1 MTIINC
7 DEKDIGLLNRFY
19 DWGRELQKAR
29 SKHHWKHFETATLL
43 REISEK
49 RQWKLVDDGEPV
61 AVFLTAYED
70 PWIWGEDGKQPA
82 VYLHRIVSHP
92 DHRGK
97 NLLGRI
103 INWAKAHARE
113 KNLQFLRM
121 DTWGD
126 NPALLNYYI
135 KFGFELVRIV
145 NPEDTSNL
153 PAHYDCISLGLLEMK
168 L

>member
-1 MTIINC
+1 MGRRWKTAGCISSP
-7 DEKDIGLLNRFY
+7 DRFPP
-19 DWGRELQKAR
+19 GSSR
-29 SKHHWKHFETATLL
+29 
-43 REISEK
+43 
-49 RQWKLVDDGEPV
+49 
-61 AVFLTAYED
+61 
-70 PWIWGEDGKQPA
+70 
-82 VYLHRIVSHP
+82 
-92 DHRGK
+92 K
-97 NLLGRI
+97 NLVGRI
-103 INWAKAHARE
+103 INWAKAHAME
-113 KNLQFLRM
+113 KDLQFLRM